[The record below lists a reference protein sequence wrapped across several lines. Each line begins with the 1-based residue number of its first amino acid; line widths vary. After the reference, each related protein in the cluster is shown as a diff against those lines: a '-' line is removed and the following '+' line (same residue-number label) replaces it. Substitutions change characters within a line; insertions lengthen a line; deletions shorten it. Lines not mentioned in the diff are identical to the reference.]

1 LSRERDLLREDTKH
15 GERDLLRE
23 DTKHGERLK
32 QKIEEYKQYF
42 D

>member
-1 LSRERDLLREDTKH
+1 LSGERDLLREDTKH